1 MARTW
6 RWRLLLVLAASLFA
20 TACEVGTIQ
29 VFDYLT
35 DHVLVTGDFGR
46 VWAPAGAWLTL
57 SVVGSLGTFVAS
69 YTQSWVG
76 EHFLRRVRDRLFH
89 HVQRLSPDFF
99 ESRPTGDL
107 VERLTSDVDE
117 LEHLVVG
124 TPVTV
129 LTATANVVFF
139 AGAALYIR
147 WDLALICFAAAPLFW
162 LSTKAFAGRIRVASR
177 AERDSNGV
185 LTSVLAESI
194 ANMPLVQAYNRQPT
208 ESAKV
213 HRESVNWMHS
223 VIRQYRLSYAYQS
236 LASLVETVC
245 VLGVV
250 AAGAWEI
257 SAGRLS
263 LGGLL
268 ALAAYLGY
276 LYPQIQSLGSLQMAL
291 ASGTSAAERVFEV
304 LDVEPTVRDRH
315 DPHAL
320 LSARHRTDITP
331 AAPGPRPRGVVSFER
346 VGFRYPGTRRPI
358 LDTLTFTAW
367 PGQLVLVDGPS
378 GAGKSTFAKLLLRL
392 YDPTGGTIR
401 LDGLDIAELPLPV
414 LRDAVTLVPQET
426 IVFGGS
432 IRENIAY
439 GRPGATEQEIQRAA
453 EDADLGGFIASLP
466 DAYDTEVGAN
476 GRLLSG
482 GQRQR
487 LAIARALVRDTPVLI
502 LDEPTTGL
510 DDASAQRVLEPL
522 RRLAADRTTFLI
534 THDRRL
540 AAEADLVLP
549 VTPAYAPNSA

>member
-6 RWRLLLVLAASLFA
+6 RWRLLLVLAASLLA

-35 DHVLVTGDFGR
+35 DHVLVTGNFGG
-46 VWAPAGAWLTL
+46 VWAPAGVWLAL

-99 ESRPTGDL
+99 ENRPTGDL

-129 LTATANVVFF
+129 LTAGANIVFF

-223 VIRQYRLSYAYQS
+223 VIRQYRLSYAYQP

-304 LDVEPTVRDRH
+304 LDVAPTVRDRH

-331 AAPGPRPRGVVSFER
+331 APPGPRPRGVVSFER

-392 YDPTGGTIR
+392 YDPTSGTIR
-401 LDGLDIAELPLPV
+401 LDGQDIAELPLPA

-426 IVFGGS
+426 LVFSGS

-453 EDADLGGFIASLP
+453 EDADLGAFIASLP
-466 DAYDTEVGAN
+466 DGYHTEVGAN

-487 LAIARALVRDTPVLI
+487 LAIARALVRDAPVLI

-510 DDASAQRVLEPL
+510 DDASAQRVLQPL

-549 VTPAYAPNSA
+549 VAPTHAPNTP